1 MGWRTIFFLHLE
13 SKSKGESLRLLGGRA
28 LGHIQLTSKHKKG
41 EDDDGDL
48 DHNVDDWTR
57 LCGLEEMEEPIE
69 TIVVTVHPD
78 QLQSDHIVG
87 TV

>member
-1 MGWRTIFFLHLE
+1 MENDFFSHLE
-13 SKSKGESLRLLGGRA
+13 CKSKGESLRLLGGRA

-41 EDDDGDL
+41 ENDGDL
-48 DHNVDDWTR
+48 DHNVDDWTG
-57 LCGLEEMEEPIE
+57 LGGLEEMEEPIE
-69 TIVVTVHPD
+69 TSVVTVHPD

>member
-1 MGWRTIFFLHLE
+1 MENDFFSYLE

-41 EDDDGDL
+41 ENDGDL
-48 DHNVDDWTR
+48 DHNVDDWTG
-57 LCGLEEMEEPIE
+57 LGGLEEMEEPIE
-69 TIVVTVHPD
+69 TSVVTVHPD